1 MAAQAWTKAKLFVTG
16 NTLTTYVQGVTLEY
30 SAEMLDQS
38 EMNTP
43 TRKFFPGM
51 KNWTITAQLKHDTA
65 GTLDGLLYAWVG
77 ATAGVDMHIQPL
89 ATTNVSDANPR
100 YRGTGHLEGY
110 TPAGG
115 SVGDLRVTTVTFRSG
130 SALTRTTAT

>member
-1 MAAQAWTKAKLFVTG
+1 MAAQAWTRAKLTVTG
-16 NTLTTYVQGVTLEY
+16 NDLTTYSQGVTLEY

-51 KNWTITAQLKHDTA
+51 KNWTVTAQFKHDSA
-65 GTLDGLLYAWVG
+65 GTLDGLLYSWVG
-77 ATAGVDMHIQPL
+77 ATAGVTFTLQPL
-89 ATTNVSDANPR
+89 ATTAISDANPK
-100 YRGTGHLEGY
+100 YSGTGHLEGY
-110 TPAGG
+110 SPQAG

-130 SALTRTTAT
+130 SALARATS